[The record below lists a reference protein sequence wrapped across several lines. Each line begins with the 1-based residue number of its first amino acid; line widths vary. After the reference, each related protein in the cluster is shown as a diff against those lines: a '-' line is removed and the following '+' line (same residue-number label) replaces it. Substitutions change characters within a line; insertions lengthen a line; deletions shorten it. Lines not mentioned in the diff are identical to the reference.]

1 MDFETKNGTVKLTSP
16 TSSEVPVGVV
26 DRDIRSELTSVDVE
40 DNPYNTYGLA
50 SKWMVFGLIKAH
62 DKSPDAHAELFSKFL
77 SQLYDLYAEQ
87 GELKVKAL
95 SDDSGNK
102 IYANRK
108 VIVNGDAEHP
118 KYIVCSGTK
127 NQDYDALLARVEAL
141 EARLGTGS

>member
-1 MDFETKNGTVKLTSP
+1 MDFATKKGTVKLTSP

-26 DRDIRSELTSVDVE
+26 DSDIRSELNSVEIE

-62 DKSPDAHAELFSKFL
+62 DESDDAHSGLFSKFL
-77 SQLYDLYAEQ
+77 SQLYDLYEEQ
-87 GELKVKAL
+87 GELKINAI

-108 VIVNGDAEHP
+108 VVINGDVDNP
-118 KYIVCSGTK
+118 KYIVCSNSR
-127 NQDYDALLARVEAL
+127 NQDYDELLARVSAL
-141 EARLGTGS
+141 EERLGIGG